1 MPYNPE
7 KAAQTIAY
15 FAMREGGSINV
26 LKVIKLVYLADRES
40 LRLRGHPIQNEPRFS
55 LPHGPVNSTTLDH
68 LNGAYRDN
76 QPVWQKILEARAGNT
91 VGLANNDLTAAQ
103 LDLLSTREHSILN
116 DVWGKL
122 GHMDRF
128 DLADWTHVPEN
139 VVEWQEPNGS
149 RLTISLER
157 MMAAVGLDHSI
168 ERAREHTSL
177 KKAQAIMASL

>member
-40 LRLRGHPIQNEPRFS
+40 LRLRGHPIQDEPRFS

-68 LNGAYRDN
+68 LNGAYREN
-76 QPVWQKILEARAGNT
+76 QPVWQTVLKDRADNK
-91 VGLANNDLTAAQ
+91 VGLANKGLTEAE
-103 LDLLSTREHSILN
+103 LDMLSKREISILSS
-116 DVWGKL
+116 VWDKL

-128 DLADWTHVPEN
+128 DLADWTHLPEN
-139 VVEWQEPNGS
+139 VAEWQDPDGS
-149 RLTISLER
+149 RRAISLER
-157 MMAAVGLDHSI
+157 MMAAVGLDHPI

-177 KKAQAIMASL
+177 KEAQNILASL

>member
-40 LRLRGHPIQNEPRFS
+40 LRLRGHPIQDEPRFS
-55 LPHGPVNSTTLDH
+55 LPHGPINSTTLDH
-68 LNGAYRDN
+68 LNGAYREN
-76 QPVWQKILEARAGNT
+76 QPVWQKVLKDRADNK
-91 VGLANNDLTAAQ
+91 VGLTNKGLTEAE
-103 LDLLSTREHSILN
+103 LDMLSTRELSILN
-116 DVWGKL
+116 DVWDKL

-139 VVEWQEPNGS
+139 VVEWQDPNGS
-149 RLTISLER
+149 RRTISLER
-157 MMAAVGLDHSI
+157 MMAAVGLDHPI

-177 KKAQAIMASL
+177 KEAQDILASL

>member
-40 LRLRGHPIQNEPRFS
+40 LRLRGHPIQDEPRFS

-68 LNGAYRDN
+68 LNGAYREN
-76 QPVWQKILEARAGNT
+76 QPVWQTVLKDRADNK
-91 VGLANNDLTAAQ
+91 VGLANKGLTEAE
-103 LDLLSTREHSILN
+103 LDMLSKRELSILN
-116 DVWGKL
+116 DIWDKL

-128 DLADWTHVPEN
+128 DLADWTHLPEN
-139 VVEWQEPNGS
+139 VAEWQDPDGS
-149 RLTISLER
+149 RRAISLER
-157 MMAAVGLDHSI
+157 MMAAVGLDHPI

-177 KKAQAIMASL
+177 KEAQNILASL